1 MNNETYDF
9 EDRKY
14 VNPTVSRDEQL
25 AFIDNL
31 RNTHN
36 AEMQKIVQ
44 DTHNLGTDVS
54 SNLGGLNGATGMWNQ
69 QYVEPRVNAM
79 VSGLQATAQASA
91 LSNILS
97 NYESQMK
104 KRYNEAYRNAEKR
117 KNKNSNSGGT
127 DGTTGKG
134 LIELTDGS
142 TTQGDG
148 SGEPQNME
156 EVNGDNEDEESIDED
171 ISYLENQIAIYEGQ
185 LEQMTKK
192 GHGPL
197 AKMQWWEKLNPISAI
212 GASNHWAAQ
221 YNKLKAKIEQ
231 LNKEL
236 EEKKSK
242 RKPKKFKTVD
252 TPYNEY

>member
-117 KNKNSNSGGT
+117 KNKNGNSGGT
-127 DGTTGKG
+127 DGTTGNYR
-134 LIELTDGS
+134 LSPDRLPVAIT
-142 TTQGDG
+142 
-148 SGEPQNME
+148 SGK
-156 EVNGDNEDEESIDED
+156 
-171 ISYLENQIAIYEGQ
+171 SYI
-185 LEQMTKK
+185 
-192 GHGPL
+192 
-197 AKMQWWEKLNPISAI
+197 NPE
-212 GASNHWAAQ
+212 ASN
-221 YNKLKAKIEQ
+221 
-231 LNKEL
+231 
-236 EEKKSK
+236 
-242 RKPKKFKTVD
+242 
-252 TPYNEY
+252 NECLILQ